1 MPLDAGPKGYEM
13 FKTKEDGCV
22 RAVRAGVVTTA
33 VRG

>member
-22 RAVRAGVVTTA
+22 RAVFEPAS
-33 VRG
+33 